1 MTIKLSSC
9 IMHMRIL
16 NFLQGS
22 KLYVSCLNRIFA
34 IPLNLF
40 QIWSANLN
48 IYTLKSQSK
57 DPKGHRL
64 FPE

>member
-22 KLYVSCLNRIFA
+22 KLYVACLMVEKTTEGHLQRIVA
-34 IPLNLF
+34 RSIGN
-40 QIWSANLN
+40 
-48 IYTLKSQSK
+48 
-57 DPKGHRL
+57 PKL
-64 FPE
+64 